1 MPNPE
6 NLIGK
11 GFDVNPQNIG
21 KGRPKGLRNRSTIV
35 REALE
40 AIMEGSDQMVVDAIT
55 AAAIKKAMAGDIQA
69 FNSLLDSG
77 YGKLTDKQ
85 IIAGDPEAPQ
95 EVNLNVKL
103 SADEA
108 YKRIL

>member
-40 AIMEGSDQMVVDAIT
+40 AIMEGSDQMVVDLIT

-77 YGKLTDKQ
+77 YGKLTDKSQ
-85 IIAGDPEAPQ
+85 VEVAATVQHEALPPQ
-95 EVNLNVKL
+95 EAYAKL
-103 SADEA
+103 RDV
-108 YKRIL
+108 